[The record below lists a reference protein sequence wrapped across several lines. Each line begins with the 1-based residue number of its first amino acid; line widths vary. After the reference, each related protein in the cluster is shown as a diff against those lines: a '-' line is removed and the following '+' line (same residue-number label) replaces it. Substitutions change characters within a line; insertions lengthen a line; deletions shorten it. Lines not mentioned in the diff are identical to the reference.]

1 MPPADHKLRQ
11 AAFSAFAV
19 AVRPLVRI
27 LLRCG
32 VTWKEIAELLKQH
45 GAK

>member
-19 AVRPLVRI
+19 AVRPLVR
-27 LLRCG
+27 
-32 VTWKEIAELLKQH
+32 
-45 GAK
+45 